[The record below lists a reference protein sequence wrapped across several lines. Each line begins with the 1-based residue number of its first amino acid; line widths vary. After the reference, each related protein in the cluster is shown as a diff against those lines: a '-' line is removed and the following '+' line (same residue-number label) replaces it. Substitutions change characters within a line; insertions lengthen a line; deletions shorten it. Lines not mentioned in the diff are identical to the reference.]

1 MSTHPSK
8 IGIGSAVPNAASKKV
23 DRGEA
28 KISNVDP
35 DILRRFPNWSKMKA
49 ESARLL
55 KKKQERHVRNYPNC
69 SLRQEQIYKALKDDT
84 LLEDAWNLFRT
95 CQPLSSVFFHPN

>member
-35 DILRRFPNWSKMKA
+35 DILRMFPNWSKMKA
-49 ESARLL
+49 QSARLL
-55 KKKQERHVRNYPNC
+55 KKKQERQVRNYPNC